1 MPFKRAFFSF
11 GTPCDAWTLF
21 VSLLRFGW
29 GETVK
34 DFQDIRISKVLSYHL
49 RHHPDQL
56 GLQLQQ
62 GGWVDVDDL
71 LSALLKAGFLID
83 RATLKRVVLNND
95 KQRFSF
101 DENELR
107 IRANQGHSVQVDL
120 ELQPTRPPEVLYH
133 GTPKSSVPSILMEGL
148 KPMKRHHVHLSHD
161 RETAQ
166 KVGARR
172 GKPEV
177 LEISA
182 HSMFSLGYSFY
193 ISANGV
199 WLTPHVPREFI
210 HRNANI

>member
-1 MPFKRAFFSF
+1 M
-11 GTPCDAWTLF
+11 
-21 VSLLRFGW
+21 
-29 GETVK
+29 K

-71 LSALLKAGFLID
+71 LSALRKAGFLID

-133 GTPKSSVPSILMEGL
+133 GTPKSSVPSILVEGL
-148 KPMKRHHVHLSHD
+148 KPMNRHHVHLSHD

-177 LEISA
+177 LEIKA
-182 HSMFSLGYSFY
+182 QSMFSLGYPFY

-199 WLTPHVPREFI
+199 WLTPHVPPEFI
-210 HRNANI
+210 RRNGNI